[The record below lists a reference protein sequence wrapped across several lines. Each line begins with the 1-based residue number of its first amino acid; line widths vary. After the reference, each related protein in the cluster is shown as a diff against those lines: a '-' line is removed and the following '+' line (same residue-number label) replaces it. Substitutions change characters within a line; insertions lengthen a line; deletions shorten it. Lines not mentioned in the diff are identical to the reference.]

1 MRFGVVCCSHDIAS
15 VFIARSLAGA
25 LHTVSDPDM
34 SDKMVLDSLLAH
46 RLGDY
51 VSEERSPTLEG
62 SARRH
67 QLARRDGSGRALLY
81 LWDSPHHAARAV
93 HALGHE
99 DFGSQL
105 FCVPT
110 VLDADVEQAWC
121 LLEHPEH
128 GEPLSDLLARHGAHM
143 LHELPVAMASSIAES
158 LGVSLRKLHSFSARD
173 ERVGEMLE
181 PPHAAELGASQSSGR
196 FHTFNGW
203 VAARLERFT
212 EDLNHVAYLDPDQR
226 LRCLEYLGDLR
237 HELSAFHP
245 RHPAVFSHG
254 APAIEHLWVS
264 DSSSSPEVVAITGF
278 ERAIFLPAEADVAYL
293 NWIGGLASCDD
304 AVTRAFYRGYGA
316 AHTMDVQRRERF
328 YRRLAAFHVL
338 LDPRQVRNRRAIP
351 TLVAL
356 AGSAVAPEPLSHDLS
371 L

>member
-1 MRFGVVCCSHDIAS
+1 M
-15 VFIARSLAGA
+15 
-25 LHTVSDPDM
+25 VSDPDM

-46 RLGDY
+46 RLSDY
-51 VSEERSPTLEG
+51 VPEEAPPALEG

-67 QLARRDGSGRALLY
+67 RLARRDGAGRALLY
-81 LWDSPHHAARAV
+81 LWDSPRHAARAA

-99 DFGSQL
+99 DFGEQL
-105 FCVPT
+105 FAVPS
-110 VLDADVEQAWC
+110 LLEADVEQGWC
-121 LLEHPEH
+121 LLECPEH
-128 GEPLSDLLARHGAHM
+128 GEPLSELLARHGARV
-143 LHELPVAMASSIAES
+143 LHELAIPMASSIAES
-158 LGVSLRKLHSFSARD
+158 LGVSLRKLHSLSPGD

-264 DSSSSPEVVAITGF
+264 DASGHPEVVALTGF

-293 NWIGGLASCDD
+293 NWLGGLASCDD
-304 AVTRAFYRGYGA
+304 IVTRAFYRGYGA

-328 YRRLAAFHVL
+328 YRRLAAFQVL
-338 LDPRQVRNRRAIP
+338 LDPRQARNRRSIP

-356 AGSAVAPEPLSHDLS
+356 AGPAVAPEPLTHDLS
-371 L
+371 S